1 MYPCPKETGDGLAEG
16 IAMKSLLA
24 IRTKIFLAILLI
36 LLVSY
41 SFLVVITIRTVDSS
55 LEGELSRKLA
65 EQVRYAKDQYTN
77 RAEQI
82 QYSLMHPASAPPV
95 RERMVARDSLW
106 LRDAARRWMT
116 ILPFVELI
124 VFVDSRGTVIA
135 GGNQYRMDRTFE
147 LTPVVERALRERHPI
162 VSTELVT
169 SEFLCSEG
177 LVNYCRGGGA
187 GNTGE
192 VMMQTVVV
200 PVVDTRGATVGA
212 FVAGDIL
219 DTDTRI
225 PSQVQ
230 EVFGRQVFVAITHK
244 EIIPP
249 DSFGKSGPQA
259 IPARILG
266 GLRQGLPFRGDAEI
280 GGKVFTAAFD
290 PLTNSRGDFVGALIV
305 ALSRDDYKGVLQGSL
320 GNIVA
325 SAILGLVLS
334 FVTAYWVSL
343 RLTKPVRELAD
354 GVRRIEEGE
363 LQQRVAVTTSDE
375 IGELAEA
382 FNRMA
387 AAIDERDR
395 TIRTKAHDLENLN
408 LKLTDMNEFLERR
421 VEERT
426 AALQVEMGRLEAIL
440 TSMAEGIAVTDRDGR
455 VILFNP
461 AAQQL
466 FEMVPHRVVG
476 QPILDICNQGEFC
489 RLVEHIT
496 SMGENRDKATVREVD
511 LDARGKKL
519 KVTLAPLVDG
529 DGHFAGVVM
538 SVRDVTAEEEVD
550 RMKTEF
556 ISTVSHELKTPLT
569 SIKGSLQLI
578 VDKSRG
584 FADVEKELLGV
595 CLRNTERLIR
605 LVNDILD
612 IAKIE
617 SGKMEFALAPHSPAE
632 LVEWSV
638 RELEGFAREHGV
650 TVVNEVSAH
659 LPAIYGDGDRLGQ
672 VLTNLIANAVKF
684 SPRGAV
690 VTISAEQ
697 SDNFVAV
704 SVMDRGREI
713 QWADRGKLFKR
724 FQQIDS
730 GDRRQHGG
738 TGLGLAICKEIVER
752 HHGRIFYS
760 EGIGGGN
767 VFTFTVPIHEG
778 EP

>member
-1 MYPCPKETGDGLAEG
+1 M
-16 IAMKSLLA
+16 
-24 IRTKIFLAILLI
+24 
-36 LLVSY
+36 
-41 SFLVVITIRTVDSS
+41 
-55 LEGELSRKLA
+55 
-65 EQVRYAKDQYTN
+65 
-77 RAEQI
+77 
-82 QYSLMHPASAPPV
+82 
-95 RERMVARDSLW
+95 
-106 LRDAARRWMT
+106 
-116 ILPFVELI
+116 
-124 VFVDSRGTVIA
+124 
-135 GGNQYRMDRTFE
+135 
-147 LTPVVERALRERHPI
+147 
-162 VSTELVT
+162 
-169 SEFLCSEG
+169 
-177 LVNYCRGGGA
+177 
-187 GNTGE
+187 
-192 VMMQTVVV
+192 
-200 PVVDTRGATVGA
+200 
-212 FVAGDIL
+212 
-219 DTDTRI
+219 
-225 PSQVQ
+225 
-230 EVFGRQVFVAITHK
+230 AITHK

-249 DSFGKSGPQA
+249 DSFGKSGSQP
-259 IPARILG
+259 IPARILE
-266 GLRQGLPFRGDAEI
+266 GLRQGFPFRGDAEI
-280 GGKVFTAAFD
+280 GGKVYTAAFD
-290 PLTNSRGDFVGALIV
+290 PLTNSRGDFVGALAV
-305 ALSRDDYKGVLQGSL
+305 ALSREDFKGALQGSL

-363 LQQRVAVTTSDE
+363 LQQRVAVISSDE

-408 LKLTDMNEFLERR
+408 LKLTDMNELLERR
-421 VEERT
+421 VDERT

-440 TSMAEGIAVTDRDGR
+440 TSMAEGVAVTDRDGR

-476 QPILDICNQGEFC
+476 RPILDICNQGEFC

-496 SMGENRDKATVREVD
+496 SMGENRGLATVREVD

-538 SVRDVTAEEEVD
+538 SIRDVTAEEEVD

-584 FADVEKELLGV
+584 FADVEKELLSV

-617 SGKMEFALAPHSPAE
+617 SGKMEFALSPHSPAE

-638 RELEGFAREHGV
+638 REL
-650 TVVNEVSAH
+650 
-659 LPAIYGDGDRLGQ
+659 GDL
-672 VLTNLIANAVKF
+672 
-684 SPRGAV
+684 RGSTA
-690 VTISAEQ
+690 
-697 SDNFVAV
+697 
-704 SVMDRGREI
+704 
-713 QWADRGKLFKR
+713 
-724 FQQIDS
+724 
-730 GDRRQHGG
+730 
-738 TGLGLAICKEIVER
+738 
-752 HHGRIFYS
+752 
-760 EGIGGGN
+760 
-767 VFTFTVPIHEG
+767 
-778 EP
+778 